1 MNYDNNKKLLNSQFQ
16 YAFKTKIR
24 ALSGKKQG
32 FRIWDGDI
40 YVHAIEDFNCWDL
53 LNILASQKWLSLLE
67 EIVSSSLQIMQTFTW
82 RRRFPKEYPYF
93 PSWLLGL
100 QSSEE

>member
-40 YVHAIEDFNCWDL
+40 
-53 LNILASQKWLSLLE
+53 
-67 EIVSSSLQIMQTFTW
+67 
-82 RRRFPKEYPYF
+82 
-93 PSWLLGL
+93 
-100 QSSEE
+100 